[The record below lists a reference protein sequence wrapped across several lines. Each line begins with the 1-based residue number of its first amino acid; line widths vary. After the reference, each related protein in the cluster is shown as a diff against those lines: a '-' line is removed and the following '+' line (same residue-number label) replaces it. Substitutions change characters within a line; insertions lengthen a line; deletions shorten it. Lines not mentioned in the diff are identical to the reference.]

1 MLNCDFFHER
11 MHISAG
17 SGCESPTLEIML
29 GYCSLVLVSPPV
41 GVVLLLDMNPKD
53 IGFRKAW
60 ATRPLN
66 HCLVVSPPV
75 RSCKH
80 RLNCCLSA
88 LVVTWYPLKSFSYR
102 ETVSKE
108 LLSGMNRGSPNHQRI
123 LLQNVAVNSASRS
136 AVMPSRIK
144 LVWKPSPC
152 KWCASWANTSNARAC
167 VACFQQWRPTL
178 PVWS

>member
-1 MLNCDFFHER
+1 MTLAKGQSAQLADLPGDYLDHKHSHHEPQMLNCEFFHER

-17 SGCESPTLEIML
+17 SGCESPTLEIMP

-123 LLQNVAVNSASRS
+123 LLQT
-136 AVMPSRIK
+136 
-144 LVWKPSPC
+144 W
-152 KWCASWANTSNARAC
+152 
-167 VACFQQWRPTL
+167 Q
-178 PVWS
+178 